1 MAGPIAPAP
10 TPSPSTPPSSAAPSS
25 GERRPP
31 RTARMVGYGVA
42 AGVNGVL
49 LYLVNVAPGWQ
60 WVTFLTDDFT
70 EVLGI
75 LNASL
80 VVAIVVN
87 LLWVLADP
95 RWFRSLGQVVQS
107 GIGLAVI
114 LAMLDVFPFDFS
126 GWAFDATWLTRFVLV
141 VAAIATGIGL
151 LVQVVTLLRLV
162 VTAGTE

>member
-10 TPSPSTPPSSAAPSS
+10 TPAPTPPAASAAGARPD
-25 GERRPP
+25 RRPP
-31 RTARMVGYGVA
+31 RTARQVGYGVA

-49 LYLVNVAPGWQ
+49 LYLINVAPGWE

-70 EVLGI
+70 EVLGV

-114 LAMLDVFPFDFS
+114 LTMLDVFPFDFTD
-126 GWAFDATWLTRFVLV
+126 WAFDATWLTRFVLV
-141 VAAIATGIGL
+141 VAAIGTGIGL
-151 LVQVVTLLRLV
+151 LVELVRLLRLL
-162 VTAGTE
+162 VTAGGE

>member
-10 TPSPSTPPSSAAPSS
+10 TPSSSPPEASTDRSQS
-25 GERRPP
+25 GRRPS
-31 RTARMVGYGVA
+31 RTARQVGYGVA
-42 AGVNGVL
+42 AGVNAVL
-49 LYLVNVAPGWQ
+49 LYLVNVAPGWE
-60 WVTFLTDDFT
+60 WLTFLTDNFA

-107 GIGLAVI
+107 GVGLAVV
-114 LAMLDVFPFDFS
+114 LTTLDVFPFDFS

-141 VAAIATGIGL
+141 VAAIGTGIGL
-151 LVQVVTLLRLV
+151 LVEVVKLLRLV
-162 VTAGTE
+162 VTSASG